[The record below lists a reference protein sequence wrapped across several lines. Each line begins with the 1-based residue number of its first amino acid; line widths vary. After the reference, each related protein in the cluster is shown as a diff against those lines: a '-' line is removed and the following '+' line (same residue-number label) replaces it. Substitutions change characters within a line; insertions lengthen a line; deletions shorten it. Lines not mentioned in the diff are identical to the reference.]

1 MPTVFV
7 PNILRSF
14 IQVARVE
21 VTGST
26 VGEIIS
32 ELDKRFP
39 GVAALLIEDD
49 DVVPGIA
56 VAINDQ
62 LSQMGLME
70 QVPADAEVH
79 FLPAISGGC

>member
-7 PNILRSF
+7 PNILRTL
-14 IQVARVE
+14 IQIARVD
-21 VTGST
+21 VSGST

-32 ELDKRFP
+32 ELDTRFP
-39 GVAALLIEDD
+39 GVAALLVEDD

-62 LSQMGLME
+62 LIQMGLME
-70 QVPADAEVH
+70 PVPADAEIH
-79 FLPAISGGC
+79 FLPAISGG

>member
-7 PNILRSF
+7 PNILRTL
-14 IQVARVE
+14 IQTARVD

-32 ELDKRFP
+32 ELDTRFP
-39 GVAALLIEDD
+39 GVAALLVEDD

-56 VAINDQ
+56 VAVNDQ
-62 LSQMGLME
+62 LIQMGLME
-70 QVPADAEVH
+70 PVPVDAEVH
-79 FLPAISGGC
+79 FLPAISGG

>member
-7 PNILRSF
+7 PNVLRSL
-14 IQVARVE
+14 IPIARVD
-21 VTGST
+21 VNGST

-32 ELDKRFP
+32 ELDTRFP
-39 GVAALLIEDD
+39 GVAALLVEDD
-49 DVVPGIA
+49 DIAPGIA

-70 QVPADAEVH
+70 QVPVNAEVH
-79 FLPAISGGC
+79 FLPALSGG

>member
-7 PNILRSF
+7 PNILRTL
-14 IQVARVE
+14 IQIARVD
-21 VTGST
+21 VSGST

-32 ELDKRFP
+32 ELDTRFP
-39 GVAALLIEDD
+39 GVAALLVEDD

-62 LSQMGLME
+62 LIQMGLME
-70 QVPADAEVH
+70 PVPVDAEVH
-79 FLPAISGGC
+79 FLPAISGG